1 MDQST
6 VSIIAIVI
14 AIFAAVTG
22 VVSLFI
28 TFKSH
33 RLRLHEQRHR
43 ETAAVT
49 ADLHYVQHVHKP
61 YPLLEVSVISTCD
74 RVIHRLKAE
83 FVARRA
89 RIAVHRRLHQPPSA
103 VTQRER
109 HRPRHTRGRDARQAQ
124 APTVQMLEDRICFN
138 AIEVDG
144 DRPLYPREPRDF
156 VMLMSPPLFSRR
168 VWKNVRAEDV
178 SVVISHAE
186 GELLRIPGEVV
197 MQHLHLSDDDGRV
210 HEVKPTPPA
219 GVTSLFRP
227 AAESETP
234 A

>member
-49 ADLHYVQHVHKP
+49 ADLHYVQDVRVP

-83 FVARRA
+83 LVM
-89 RIAVHRRLHQPPSA
+89 RLREPPA
-103 VTQRER
+103 
-109 HRPRHTRGRDARQAQ
+109 RGRDARQAQ

-210 HEVKPTPPA
+210 HEVKPKPTA
-219 GVTSLFRP
+219 GVTSLFKP
-227 AAESETP
+227 AGETEP
-234 A
+234 FA